1 MNLESAVVLGEGA
14 MGRVL
19 RSYDEEL
26 QREVALKILRSD
38 DSEAV
43 TRFLREARSQARVD
57 HPNVAKVYEV
67 GYRDGRP
74 CIAMQLVEGRPLDA
88 ALDGR
93 PLEVKVR
100 VLRTVARAVHAAHEV
115 GLIHRD
121 LKPSNV
127 LVEDHGGEL
136 VPFVLDFG
144 IARTPEDSEFTVAGQ
159 ALGTPGYMSP
169 EQARGD
175 LGALDRRSDV
185 FSLGVVLYEVLAD
198 RKPFAARSALESM
211 VIVLHGEAPP
221 LGRVA
226 PSLPVDL
233 RAVVERCLE
242 KRPGRRYPSARALAE
257 DLDRWLRGQPVEARP
272 VTVAERWLR
281 KARQNPLAAALVSVA
296 LLLALVLG
304 IWAWITEARAAR
316 RAEFARELG
325 QTVER
330 LESTLRLAHL
340 SPAHDVR
347 PTEARVE
354 WEIEVIADRAE
365 SLPRSL
371 QGPALYARARGLMA
385 LDHWREALPLL
396 EEARRALPGD
406 SAVILALGRV
416 LSERYAEEVDA
427 SLRID
432 SAQLRAAALADA
444 RTRYADRARGLLTQ
458 AQTSSN
464 LRPHEG
470 AFVEGLLALLA
481 GDLQVA
487 ALAGAEASQMEPWF
501 YDGDLLRA
509 EALLRLA
516 EANRSDGR
524 PGEAETALDVA
535 RQAAEQ
541 AATVGRSDPAAATTL
556 CRVHGRR
563 LDLLFDRAE
572 PLSTVQS
579 AYEDARDACQ
589 TALHLDVDHWPA
601 LAQLA
606 DVGWRMAQARALAG
620 IDPTTELE
628 AAVTAAER
636 GLNLVKSPRLLAH
649 LGSIYWIWGNWLRD
663 QGEQSGPRYR
673 QALDGMEEATA
684 SSPGDPFL
692 WLRLAQT
699 YTQYGLDLHFAAA
712 DPIEAWSRAETAVER
727 GLESPGA
734 FSAGLY
740 EARCG
745 LLSHWGYHLQ
755 QRGEDPS
762 THYRRSVAACRQALD
777 IDPNSPS
784 AQGNLALAL
793 WSIALYQAETGPQ
806 TETGQAETGR
816 EAFDRSFAVA
826 EEAFA
831 ELLALDPD
839 RVTAQLNLTSLKLDW
854 AACRLNRGLDA
865 TTALDG
871 VDRYLP
877 TLRRAY
883 PFDAEGQFARILQ
896 LRARQAA
903 FDGRDAA
910 ADLFVRAERQA
921 RAAFSDEV
929 LVYTGGILVETLR
942 RRAEFLASNGAM
954 DESLRT
960 ARDGVDV
967 AEHLLDSVPDLANLW
982 RARLAM
988 EELLARHVPDADEQ
1002 ERWHRSADESR
1013 RRLAELDGR

>member
-93 PLEVKVR
+93 PLEEKVR

-144 IARTPEDSEFTVAGQ
+144 IARTLEDSEFTVAGQ

-211 VIVLHGEAPP
+211 VQVLHGEAPP

-226 PSLPVDL
+226 PTLPVDL
-233 RAVVERCLE
+233 RAIVERCLE

-272 VTVAERWLR
+272 VTVTERWLR
-281 KARQNPLAAALVSVA
+281 KARQNPLAATLVLVA

-304 IWAWITEARAAR
+304 VWAWITEARSAR

-330 LESTLRLAHL
+330 LESTLRLSHL

-347 PTEARVE
+347 PTQARIE
-354 WEIEVIADRAE
+354 WEIDSIAERAKW
-365 SLPRSL
+365 LPRSL

-396 EEARRALPGD
+396 EQARRSLPGD
-406 SAVILALGRV
+406 AAVVLALGRV

-432 SAQLRAAALADA
+432 SAQLRAAALEDA
-444 RTRYADRARGLLTQ
+444 RTRYADRARDLLQQ
-458 AQTSSN
+458 ARTSSD
-464 LRPHEG
+464 LRPHES
-470 AFVEGLLALLA
+470 AFVEGLLALL
-481 GDLQVA
+481 GGELEVA
-487 ALAGAEASQMEPWF
+487 ALAGAEASQMETWF

-509 EALLRLA
+509 EALLRRA
-516 EANRSDGR
+516 EVARADGLQT
-524 PGEAETALDVA
+524 EAEQALDEA

-541 AATVGRSDPAAATTL
+541 AARVGRSDPAAATTL
-556 CRVHGRR
+556 CRVHGRE
-563 LDLLFDRAE
+563 LDLRSDRADS
-572 PLSTVQS
+572 LDQVQS
-579 AYEDARDACQ
+579 AYDAARSACDQALRLDA
-589 TALHLDVDHWPA
+589 DHWPA

-606 DVGWRMAQARALAG
+606 DIGWRMGQTRARTGEEPVA
-620 IDPTTELE
+620 ELE
-628 AAVTAAER
+628 AAVESALR
-636 GLNLVKSPRLLAH
+636 GLELVESPRLLAH
-649 LGSIYWIWGNWLRD
+649 LGSIYWVWGNWLRD
-663 QGEQSGPRYR
+663 QGGDSETRYR
-673 QALDGMEEATA
+673 QALDAMEEATA
-684 SSPGDPFL
+684 RSPGDPYL
-692 WLRLAQT
+692 WLRLAHA
-699 YTQYGLDLHFAAA
+699 YTQYGLDLHFAAM
-712 DPIEAWSRAETAVER
+712 DPTEAWTRAEAALER

-734 FSAGLY
+734 FAGRLH

-745 LLSHWGYHLQ
+745 MLSHWGYHLQ
-755 QRGEDPS
+755 QRGDDPS
-762 THYRRSVAACRQALD
+762 ARYQTSVEACRSALD
-777 IDPNSPS
+777 IDPMDLS
-784 AQGNLALAL
+784 ARGNLALAL
-793 WSIALYQAETGPQ
+793 WSIALFQAEQGADDFDQSFAT
-806 TETGQAETGR
+806 AAA
-816 EAFDRSFAVA
+816 AFD
-826 EEAFA
+826 
-831 ELLALDPD
+831 ELLQLDPD

-854 AACRLNRGLDA
+854 AASRLNRDLGVDA
-865 TTALDG
+865 ALDG

-877 TLRRAY
+877 SLRRAY
-883 PFDAEGQFARILQ
+883 PFDAEGQLARILQ

-903 FDGRDAA
+903 LAGSANA
-910 ADLFVRAERQA
+910 GDLFDRAERQA
-921 RAAFSDEV
+921 RAAFSEEV
-929 LVYTGGILVETLR
+929 LVYTGEILVETLR
-942 RRAEFLASNGAM
+942 RRAEFQATNDKVGEAM
-954 DESLRT
+954 RA
-960 ARDGVDV
+960 ARDGVGV
-967 AEHLLDSVPDLANLW
+967 AQDIMGSVPELTNLW

-988 EELLARHVPDADEQ
+988 EELLARHAEDAAGREQ
-1002 ERWHRSADESR
+1002 WYRSADDSR
-1013 RRLAELDGR
+1013 RRLAELEVR